1 MALSAE
7 SDSQTDSQT
16 DAPLRAL
23 GMMSGTSLDGVD
35 AALLI
40 TDGRAV
46 QETGPWLT
54 RPYDTA
60 TRDAIRATL
69 GGGGDVARAERA
81 LTLAH
86 AEVVQRLLAEADL
99 SPADIDVVGFHGQT
113 IEHAPAQRRTRQIGD
128 GALLARTVGIDVV
141 CDFRSADVAA
151 GGEGA
156 PLAPLYHAALAARL
170 ERPVAVLN
178 LGGVANVTWIG
189 DGDPIAFDTGPA
201 SALIDDW
208 VRRHTGPAMD
218 TDGALAAAGAV
229 DRAALGAL
237 CADPFFARPP
247 PKSLDRDHFASAA
260 GKTLDGLSLADGA
273 ATLVAFTAATVAASR
288 RHLPAPPRRWLV
300 SGGGRHNPVLM
311 EALARTLDAPVAP
324 VEAVGWSGDALEAQ
338 AFAFLAVRGLRGLP
352 LSLPTTTGV
361 PRPLTG
367 GRLFRAPDPIQER

>member
-7 SDSQTDSQT
+7 SDSQT

-54 RPYDTA
+54 RPYDAA

-86 AEVVQRLLAEADL
+86 AEAVQRLLVEAGL
-99 SPADIDVVGFHGQT
+99 SPAQIDVVGFHGQT
-113 IEHAPAQRRTRQIGD
+113 IEHAPAEGRTRQIGD
-128 GALLARTVGIDVV
+128 GALLARTVGIDVL
-141 CDFRSADVAA
+141 CDFRGADVAA

-156 PLAPLYHAALAARL
+156 PLAPLYHAALAAQL

-208 VRRHTGPAMD
+208 VRRHTGAAMD

-229 DRAALGAL
+229 DRAALDAL

-247 PKSLDRDHFASAA
+247 PKSLDRDHFASVAE
-260 GKTLDGLSLADGA
+260 TNLNGLSVADGA
-273 ATLVAFTAATVAASR
+273 ATLVAFTAATVAACR

-311 EALARTLDAPVAP
+311 DALARALEAPVAP

-367 GRLFRAPDPIQER
+367 GRLFRAPDRP